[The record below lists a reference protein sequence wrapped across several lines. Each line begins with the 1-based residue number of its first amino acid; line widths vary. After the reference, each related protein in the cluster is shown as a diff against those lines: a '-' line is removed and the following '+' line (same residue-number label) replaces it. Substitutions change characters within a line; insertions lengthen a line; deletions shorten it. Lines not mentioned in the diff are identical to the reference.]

1 MPRQLRNR
9 GGMSVKTIRQKYG
22 IGSFVKERIR
32 KLIPNE
38 LADIAVK
45 AAPVVAPFNPL
56 VGAAMRGIGRFD
68 QRGSISDALKQ
79 GAGTFAFGVGA
90 RKLGGAEGIG
100 GFSRE
105 GFSSPLSAERS
116 EAFSALFKEGEK
128 AKNIKDVDKGIKVV
142 RSATEKTLGKI
153 PIVRELPPIV
163 QQQILVGGAT
173 AAASAVAS
181 YFKGEFREHDPETE
195 SFEEYL
201 AQRKKVVGSQM
212 RTYFDNY
219 FKFDKDYSTMT
230 DEEKDQF
237 VARYNVA
244 KGGRIGFQEGSKDNA
259 AKINELV
266 EKGMSMDEAIQ
277 KIAPGTKSSVEF
289 TRKELGL
296 GPLKINQEIDELLKE
311 GVDIETIK
319 SITGAP
325 DELIQRRIKIIRLS
339 QEAPKG
345 FMKVF
350 GPNREVMFVPS
361 NEVFEDAS
369 NNQMFADAPGFKS
382 LPPADALDTPTIEE
396 IILQK
401 IRESSRRF
409 DEKRAKKK
417 KGGVMSIPVRK
428 NSAGVKELDMRKSGG
443 FVPIG
448 IKEKADDV
456 PAMLSK
462 NEFVMTADAVRGA
475 GDGNINKGAQRMYDT
490 MKKLESRVG

>member
-153 PIVRELPPIV
+153 PIVRELPPLV

-181 YFKGEFREHDPETE
+181 FFKGEFREHDPETE

-244 KGGRIGFQEGSKDNA
+244 KGGRIGFQDRQVIKRRCRHRDYQ
-259 AKINELV
+259 IN
-266 EKGMSMDEAIQ
+266 
-277 KIAPGTKSSVEF
+277 
-289 TRKELGL
+289 
-296 GPLKINQEIDELLKE
+296 
-311 GVDIETIK
+311 
-319 SITGAP
+319 
-325 DELIQRRIKIIRLS
+325 
-339 QEAPKG
+339 
-345 FMKVF
+345 
-350 GPNREVMFVPS
+350 NRC
-361 NEVFEDAS
+361 
-369 NNQMFADAPGFKS
+369 
-382 LPPADALDTPTIEE
+382 T
-396 IILQK
+396 
-401 IRESSRRF
+401 
-409 DEKRAKKK
+409 
-417 KGGVMSIPVRK
+417 
-428 NSAGVKELDMRKSGG
+428 
-443 FVPIG
+443 
-448 IKEKADDV
+448 
-456 PAMLSK
+456 
-462 NEFVMTADAVRGA
+462 
-475 GDGNINKGAQRMYDT
+475 
-490 MKKLESRVG
+490 